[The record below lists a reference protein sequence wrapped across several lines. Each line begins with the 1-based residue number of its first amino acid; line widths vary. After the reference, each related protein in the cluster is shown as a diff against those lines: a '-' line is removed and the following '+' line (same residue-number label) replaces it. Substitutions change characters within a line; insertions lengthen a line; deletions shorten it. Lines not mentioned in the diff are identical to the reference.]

1 MALEKSR
8 SSSQAGF
15 TLVEV
20 LVAVGLLV
28 VALVTLAELF
38 AISTRTNQGARYTT
52 STSVLA
58 EQKMEQLRGLAWGFD
73 MLGLPL
79 TDLTS
84 NVAAFEA
91 TGECASAAAGAG
103 VGLSPSPA
111 GALATST
118 DGYVDYVDINGC
130 GLGGG
135 ATAPAGTVYIRRWS
149 IEPLPTNPNNTVVF
163 QVLVT
168 RRTDRGALASANP
181 VMRLPEEARLISV
194 KTRKTT

>member
-1 MALEKSR
+1 LERSR
-8 SSSQAGF
+8 SSNASGF
-15 TLVEV
+15 TLIEV

-28 VALVTLAELF
+28 VALVALAQLF
-38 AISTRTNQGARYTT
+38 ALSTQANRGGRYST
-52 STSVLA
+52 STAILA

-79 TDLTS
+79 SDLTS

-91 TGECASAAAGAG
+91 TGQCAAAAGGAA
-103 VGLSPSPA
+103 VGLSPSP
-111 GALATST
+111 GGTLATST
-118 DGYVDYVDINGC
+118 DGYVDYVDNNGC

-135 ATAPAGTVYIRRWS
+135 TTPPAGTIYIRRWS
-149 IEPLPTNPNNTVVF
+149 IEPLPTNPNNTVIL

-168 RRTDRGALASANP
+168 RRADRGTQASAGS
-181 VMRLPEEARLISV
+181 VMRLPDETRLVSV

>member
-1 MALEKSR
+1 VLAKSR
-8 SSSQAGF
+8 SSDASGF

-28 VALVTLAELF
+28 VALVALAQLF
-38 AISTRTNQGARYTT
+38 ALSTRANQGGRYST
-52 STSVLA
+52 STAILA

-73 MLGLPL
+73 MLGLPISDMA
-79 TDLTS
+79 T

-91 TGECASAAAGAG
+91 TGQCAAATGGAAL
-103 VGLSPSPA
+103 GLSPSPA
-111 GALATST
+111 GTLATST
-118 DGYVDYVDINGC
+118 DGYVDYLDINGC

-135 ATAPAGTVYIRRWS
+135 TTAPAGTAYIRRWS
-149 IEPLPTNPNNTVVF
+149 IEPLPTNPNNTLIL

-168 RRTDRGALASANP
+168 RRATRSAEASAGS
-181 VMRLPEEARLISV
+181 VQRLPEEARLISV

>member
-1 MALEKSR
+1 M
-8 SSSQAGF
+8 
-15 TLVEV
+15 
-20 LVAVGLLV
+20 AVGLLV
-28 VALVTLAELF
+28 VALVALAQLF
-38 AISTRTNQGARYTT
+38 ALSTQANRGGRYST
-52 STSVLA
+52 STAILA

-91 TGECASAAAGAG
+91 TGHCSAAAGGAA

-111 GALATST
+111 GTLATST
-118 DGYVDYVDINGC
+118 DGYVDYVDNNGC

-135 ATAPAGTVYIRRWS
+135 TTPPAGTIYIRRWS
-149 IEPLPTNPNNTVVF
+149 IEPLPTNPNNTVVL

-168 RRTDRGALASANP
+168 RRADRGTQASTGS
-181 VMRLPEEARLISV
+181 VMRLPDETRLVSV

>member
-1 MALEKSR
+1 VLARSR
-8 SSSQAGF
+8 CSSESGF
-15 TLVEV
+15 SLIEV
-20 LVAVGLLV
+20 LVAVALLV
-28 VALVTLAELF
+28 VALVALASLF
-38 AISTRTNQGARYTT
+38 ATATRTNQGSRYTT
-52 STSVLA
+52 STAILA

-79 TDLTS
+79 TDLTT
-84 NVAAFEA
+84 NVAAFTA
-91 TGECASAAAGAG
+91 TGACAAAGGGAA
-103 VGLSPSPA
+103 VGLSPSP
-111 GALATST
+111 GGSLATST

-135 ATAPAGTVYIRRWS
+135 TAMPAGTVYIRRWS
-149 IEPLPTNPNNTVVF
+149 IEPLPTNPNNTVVL

-168 RRTDRGALASANP
+168 RRPDRGAQASQDP